1 MDMMRKFS
9 MLKHKFRFLLT
20 ILLGCLLSIGLPT
33 SSTHGDSSG
42 DDPNALNSNGIR
54 NDVQA
59 YIDSVYPH
67 MTKKKKALES
77 YAQKLQY
84 AHTKVNTEAE
94 AMNFQP
100 KKIRSLSCISMLG
113 DELGLN
119 SPTRE
124 VLRRTI
130 NTLERFEASYR
141 YGEFLGG
148 KSFVIRDPD
157 DTPETVC
164 DFDLNSFPD

>member
-1 MDMMRKFS
+1 
-9 MLKHKFRFLLT
+9 MLKNKLPCMFYYVLGFFLL
-20 ILLGCLLSIGLPT
+20 IGHPISLAYC
-33 SSTHGDSSG
+33 DSGG

-59 YIDSVYPH
+59 YIDSVYPN

-84 AHTKVNTEAE
+84 AHTKVNTESE
-94 AMNFQP
+94 AMNFEP
-100 KKIRSLSCISMLG
+100 KKIRSLSCIYMLG
-113 DELGLN
+113 DEWGPY

-130 NTLERFEASYR
+130 NTLERLEASYR
-141 YGEFLGG
+141 YAEFLEG

-157 DTPETVC
+157 DTLETVC